1 MSSTLT
7 STYSNGQSTTLNSL
21 VCIGIDVSGAEA
33 HLDEEGRK
41 RLEAA
46 EAPLVRTASKG
57 RETGSFRARFS
68 AALTNAQATHRG
80 RGRPPVRSRQLCGS
94 ACKNIVSFR

>member
-1 MSSTLT
+1 MTSTLT

-46 EAPLVRTASKG
+46 EAPLVRG
-57 RETGSFRARFS
+57 RPVKVARRARLGLVF
-68 AALTNAQATHRG
+68 LL
-80 RGRPPVRSRQLCGS
+80 RSRTHKPHTGDGGDRRS
-94 ACKNIVSFR
+94 GHASFAGRHAKTSDK

>member
-1 MSSTLT
+1 MT
-7 STYSNGQSTTLNSL
+7 STYSNGQSTTLSSL
-21 VCIGIDVSGAEA
+21 VCIGIDVRGAEA

-46 EAPLVRTASKG
+46 GGAAVVRTASKG
-57 RETGSFRARFS
+57 REPRARFS

-80 RGRPPVRSRQLCGS
+80 RGRPPVWSLPALRVGMQKHLMKRH
-94 ACKNIVSFR
+94 FRYM

>member
-1 MSSTLT
+1 MTSTLT
-7 STYSNGQSTTLNSL
+7 STYSNGQSTTLSSL

-46 EAPLVRTASKG
+46 G
-57 RETGSFRARFS
+57 G
-68 AALTNAQATHRG
+68 AAGADGQ
-80 RGRPPVRSRQLCGS
+80 
-94 ACKNIVSFR
+94 

>member
-1 MSSTLT
+1 MT
-7 STYSNGQSTTLNSL
+7 STYSNGQSTTLSSL

-46 EAPLVRTASKG
+46 ED
-57 RETGSFRARFS
+57 F
-68 AALTNAQATHRG
+68 
-80 RGRPPVRSRQLCGS
+80 
-94 ACKNIVSFR
+94 

>member
-1 MSSTLT
+1 MT
-7 STYSNGQSTTLNSL
+7 STYSNGQSTTLSSL

-57 RETGSFRARFS
+57 REPRARFS

-94 ACKNIVSFR
+94 ACQNIVSFR